1 MYNTN
6 LSIDINK
13 YNTSKFKII
22 KSLNHLKI
30 CLKIYF
36 LLNFYALK

>member
-1 MYNTN
+1 MYNIN

-22 KSLNHLKI
+22 KSLHLKI